1 MARTFDV
8 VLPKRRVEKDTEVNT
23 AQRASGDF
31 ARHLL
36 ANFPSEP
43 VSYLPARILRAYFPR
58 YFGKILEN
66 PQRIFSVFPFISQK
80 IWRRNLHTSDTKQT
94 LIFHKNAR
102 EYIQYS
108 LRFLFHL
115 TKNLTTHLSHN
126 LCAVLPYKKSRLC
139 GQRWLLRNDF
149 SYFFLFFVSCR
160 SSCIRSAKQVT
171 ARITAPPT
179 TIQPTTTFRIW

>member
-1 MARTFDV
+1 M
-8 VLPKRRVEKDTEVNT
+8 PEEKPVPVPYRSRFFCGNT

-43 VSYLPARILRAYFPR
+43 VSYLPACILRAYFPR

-80 IWRRNLHTSDTKQT
+80 IRRRNLHTSDTKQT

-126 LCAVLPYKKSRLC
+126 LCAVLSCFLC
-139 GQRWLLRNDF
+139 GGMVLYKLSLAISPKVCYTIITVRLKSQKRRN
-149 SYFFLFFVSCR
+149 S
-160 SSCIRSAKQVT
+160 I
-171 ARITAPPT
+171 
-179 TIQPTTTFRIW
+179 

>member
-1 MARTFDV
+1 MTRTTTRQVNGGWPALLFLYALAKNQNRPQLGKIPLLRA
-8 VLPKRRVEKDTEVNT
+8 VLPLGNT

-102 EYIQYS
+102 EYIKYS

-126 LCAVLPYKKSRLC
+126 LCAVLP
-139 GQRWLLRNDF
+139 
-149 SYFFLFFVSCR
+149 
-160 SSCIRSAKQVT
+160 
-171 ARITAPPT
+171 
-179 TIQPTTTFRIW
+179 

>member
-1 MARTFDV
+1 MWSAITNKGNTV
-8 VLPKRRVEKDTEVNT
+8 RRPLQTSSPVRRGRFAVFAQFFAKGNT

-43 VSYLPARILRAYFPR
+43 VSYLLARILRAYFPR

-102 EYIQYS
+102 EYIKYS

-126 LCAVLPYKKSRLC
+126 LCAVLPSLPKNTWWMRTKLWMYEQK
-139 GQRWLLRNDF
+139 
-149 SYFFLFFVSCR
+149 
-160 SSCIRSAKQVT
+160 
-171 ARITAPPT
+171 
-179 TIQPTTTFRIW
+179 

>member
-1 MARTFDV
+1 
-8 VLPKRRVEKDTEVNT
+8 
-23 AQRASGDF
+23 
-31 ARHLL
+31 
-36 ANFPSEP
+36 
-43 VSYLPARILRAYFPR
+43 LRAYFPR

-126 LCAVLPYKKSRLC
+126 LCAVLPFST
-139 GQRWLLRNDF
+139 GQENDLL
-149 SYFFLFFVSCR
+149 SCFCFI
-160 SSCIRSAKQVT
+160 SSCENFVEMLDKYRGVCYNIKETLNKAC
-171 ARITAPPT
+171 A
-179 TIQPTTTFRIW
+179 

>member
-1 MARTFDV
+1 MIKGKWMWTNTAKIVNIRYF
-8 VLPKRRVEKDTEVNT
+8 REFSGREVFFCYIRETLHKSQGDT

-102 EYIQYS
+102 EYIKYS

-126 LCAVLPYKKSRLC
+126 LCAVLP
-139 GQRWLLRNDF
+139 
-149 SYFFLFFVSCR
+149 
-160 SSCIRSAKQVT
+160 
-171 ARITAPPT
+171 
-179 TIQPTTTFRIW
+179 

>member
-66 PQRIFSVFPFISQK
+66 PQRIFSAFPFISQK
-80 IWRRNLHTSDTKQT
+80 I
-94 LIFHKNAR
+94 
-102 EYIQYS
+102 
-108 LRFLFHL
+108 
-115 TKNLTTHLSHN
+115 
-126 LCAVLPYKKSRLC
+126 
-139 GQRWLLRNDF
+139 
-149 SYFFLFFVSCR
+149 
-160 SSCIRSAKQVT
+160 
-171 ARITAPPT
+171 
-179 TIQPTTTFRIW
+179 

>member
-1 MARTFDV
+1 MYRGIYYIGLNEIGDGSLWLTKAILIVMA
-8 VLPKRRVEKDTEVNT
+8 LPMGLVAARLCTDKNFRHCTWGNT

-43 VSYLPARILRAYFPR
+43 VSYLLARILRAYFPR

-102 EYIQYS
+102 EYIKYS

-115 TKNLTTHLSHN
+115 TKNLTTNLSHN
-126 LCAVLPYKKSRLC
+126 LCAVLP
-139 GQRWLLRNDF
+139 
-149 SYFFLFFVSCR
+149 
-160 SSCIRSAKQVT
+160 
-171 ARITAPPT
+171 
-179 TIQPTTTFRIW
+179 

>member
-1 MARTFDV
+1 M
-8 VLPKRRVEKDTEVNT
+8 KRWYNRLMTREQSKGNT

-102 EYIQYS
+102 EYIKYS

-126 LCAVLPYKKSRLC
+126 LCAVLPLSDDFLIIKRALC
-139 GQRWLLRNDF
+139 LAYCGHSAF
-149 SYFFLFFVSCR
+149 SFVK
-160 SSCIRSAKQVT
+160 IQSARAFYMSMFKNGIFHNVKFVKN
-171 ARITAPPT
+171 AGEGEN
-179 TIQPTTTFRIW
+179 

>member
-1 MARTFDV
+1 MG
-8 VLPKRRVEKDTEVNT
+8 NT

-102 EYIQYS
+102 EYIKYS

-126 LCAVLPYKKSRLC
+126 LCAVLPMCPFCTYLLYHKCPSKSIEN
-139 GQRWLLRNDF
+139 Q
-149 SYFFLFFVSCR
+149 SFL
-160 SSCIRSAKQVT
+160 
-171 ARITAPPT
+171 
-179 TIQPTTTFRIW
+179 RIWKKFRESMDLCEKI

>member
-1 MARTFDV
+1 MSTDFRKTE
-8 VLPKRRVEKDTEVNT
+8 KRKENGIYSEKLNIENRLYNWNKAICSNFYSPLFKIDFLQLAWYNGNA

-43 VSYLPARILRAYFPR
+43 VSYLLARILRAYFPR

-102 EYIQYS
+102 EYIKYS

-126 LCAVLPYKKSRLC
+126 LCAVLP
-139 GQRWLLRNDF
+139 
-149 SYFFLFFVSCR
+149 
-160 SSCIRSAKQVT
+160 
-171 ARITAPPT
+171 
-179 TIQPTTTFRIW
+179 